1 MRKTKALLGLGLGQ
15 FEHDK
20 LGGMEAKA
28 LSWGRRI
35 QVDVG
40 TIVAPEWKDGTII
53 DVNITRTG
61 IRYKLFFDDGT
72 DQLLSF
78 TRDALNLK
86 FTDGDAP
93 DLSFLPAGEKL
104 SKSKN
109 TQLEMKIAI
118 ANAKFKSAKRP
129 SNPADRARIADLA
142 RPKKPREEAGY
153 SVRIRSVENGD
164 ACLKVSRKNSRRTTP
179 TCGRAKRIQKE
190 RLLSAPCLKSLK
202 TTKSI
207 VESLWEMTLLTWRI
221 PMTKRPTALDTV
233 RTFRMTCPRW

>member
-1 MRKTKALLGLGLGQ
+1 MHAGMKHTKKWKISIKIVADGANEGEEETFGDWLERNKVVVLANMGKSARAIGLPGKKPKKDQDGSRVRKTKALLGLGLGQ

-20 LGGMEAKA
+20 LGGGTEAKA
-28 LSWGRRI
+28 CALVGRRV

-93 DLSFLPAGEKL
+93 DLSFLPAG
-104 SKSKN
+104 
-109 TQLEMKIAI
+109 
-118 ANAKFKSAKRP
+118 
-129 SNPADRARIADLA
+129 
-142 RPKKPREEAGY
+142 
-153 SVRIRSVENGD
+153 
-164 ACLKVSRKNSRRTTP
+164 
-179 TCGRAKRIQKE
+179 
-190 RLLSAPCLKSLK
+190 
-202 TTKSI
+202 
-207 VESLWEMTLLTWRI
+207 
-221 PMTKRPTALDTV
+221 
-233 RTFRMTCPRW
+233 